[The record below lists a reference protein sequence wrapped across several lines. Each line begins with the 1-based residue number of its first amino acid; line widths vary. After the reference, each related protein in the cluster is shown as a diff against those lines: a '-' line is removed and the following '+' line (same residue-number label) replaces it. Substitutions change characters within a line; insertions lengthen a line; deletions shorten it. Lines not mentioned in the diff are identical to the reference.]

1 MSEPTKPGNNIEIA
15 ISAAQLT
22 VSDASCPEGC
32 QLVTSDQLIND
43 HPSIGVRFSFNETT
57 EMIYLDPRYGS
68 FENTCNIEIPDNQ
81 VVSFNCPKCNASLQD
96 EEERCL
102 TCSTPLFVLYLPSGG
117 ILEGCLRKGCGF
129 HKLQIVDLDA
139 QFARLYGE
147 HLNHVGLS
155 L

>member
-1 MSEPTKPGNNIEIA
+1 MSGSKRPGNNIEISLPPA
-15 ISAAQLT
+15 RLT

-32 QLVTSDQLIND
+32 QLVTDERRINNS
-43 HPSIGVRFSFNETT
+43 PSIGIRISFNGTT
-57 EMIYLDPRYGS
+57 EMIYLDPQYGS
-68 FENTCNIEIPDNQ
+68 FNNECAVEIPDNQ
-81 VVSFNCPKCNASLQD
+81 VVSFNCPHCNASLQD

-102 TCSTPLFVLYLPSGG
+102 TCSTPLFVLHLPSGG

-129 HKLQIVDLDA
+129 HKLQIVDLDE